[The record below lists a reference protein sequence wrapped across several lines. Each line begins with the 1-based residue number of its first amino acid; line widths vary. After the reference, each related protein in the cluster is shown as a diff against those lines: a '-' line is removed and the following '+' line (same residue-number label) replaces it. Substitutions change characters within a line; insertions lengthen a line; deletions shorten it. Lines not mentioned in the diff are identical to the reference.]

1 MSKCIIN
8 VGMTGSGKTTVTKK
22 ILSQIEIPIYIFDV
36 NREYSEFKNLNT
48 NHDNFNNFVA
58 MANTRIKSCVIYEEA
73 TIFFSHSG
81 CTENIKSQL
90 VRKRHTGNLFV
101 FNFHSMRQV
110 PLFLLDFCDLLILGQ
125 TNDTGKLIMDK
136 FKYNENIINAFEE
149 LKAENNIYAKRYIQK
164 IN

>member
-8 VGMTGSGKTTVTKK
+8 VGMTGSGKTTVAKK
-22 ILSQIEIPIYIFDV
+22 ILSQIKIPIFIFDV
-36 NREYSEFKNLNT
+36 NREYSEFNNRNT
-48 NHDNFNNFVA
+48 NFINFNNFVA
-58 MANTRIKSCVIYEEA
+58 MANTLNKSCIVYEEA

-90 VRKRHTGNLFV
+90 VRKRHTGNLII

-110 PLFLLDFCDLLILGQ
+110 PLFLLDFCDLLILGK
-125 TNDTGKLIMDK
+125 TNDTGRLIMDK

-149 LKAENNIYAKRYIQK
+149 LKAENNNYAKRYITT